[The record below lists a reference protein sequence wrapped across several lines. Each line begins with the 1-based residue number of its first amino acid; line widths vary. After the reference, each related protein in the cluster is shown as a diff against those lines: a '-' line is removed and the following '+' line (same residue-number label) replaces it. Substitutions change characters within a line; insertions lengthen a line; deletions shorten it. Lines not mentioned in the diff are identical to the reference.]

1 MTANEYQVGGSHYK
15 GRDLQPWDIITMF
28 DLDFFEGSALKYLL
42 RWRQK
47 NGVED
52 LRKARH
58 YIEYLIER
66 EDKIVNGEEV

>member
-1 MTANEYQVGGSHYK
+1 MAANEYQIGGSHYK

-52 LRKARH
+52 LKKARH

-66 EDKIVNGEEV
+66 EENVSGKEV

>member
-1 MTANEYQVGGSHYK
+1 MAANEYQIGGSHYK
-15 GRDLQPWDIITMF
+15 GRDLQPWDIIAMF

-52 LRKARH
+52 LKKARH

-66 EDKIVNGEEV
+66 EENVNRKEVQ